1 MDQAQARFWST
12 DAPGLLQQLQVPP
25 EGLSV
30 EEASR
35 RLSQYGPNLL
45 KPPTRSGPLWLL
57 LGQFKS
63 PIILILIFAA
73 GLSFYLEH
81 LVELG
86 RRGTESQ
93 GQPSIREGQ
102 GLTVVRASTHPT

>member
-1 MDQAQARFWST
+1 MAFELGPFWSM
-12 DAPGLLQQLQVPP
+12 DVSQLLGRLQATAD
-25 EGLSV
+25 GLSV

-57 LGQFKS
+57 LRQFKS

-73 GLSFYLEH
+73 GLSFF
-81 LVELG
+81 LG
-86 RRGTESQ
+86 DHSDAR
-93 GQPSIREGQ
+93 
-102 GLTVVRASTHPT
+102 